1 MTISLRQIFIAFSLL
16 AMGFITFSGSAN
28 AVPRAPAGFLNVMPQ
43 EGITRA
49 DTARMHRGKVKTVRI
64 PVAWSQVQPRSPKV
78 FDWNA
83 VDSIV
88 RVAAREGVSVLPSL
102 YATPP
107 WMYRDSTRMPVDG
120 KSRLIR
126 WREFVR
132 AAIERYGRGGNFWKE
147 SAQVNSKLPVRPIT
161 DWQIWNE
168 SNFHYFTNPV
178 SAARY
183 ARLYNAAAKVIRAV
197 NGNANIVVSGLF
209 ARPNGPPKK
218 AQNAASF
225 IRQFAA
231 RVPNRFID
239 VIALHPYAKN
249 TATLRGIMREFRA
262 AANRAGLRSK
272 PIYVTEIGWSSGP
285 RRNSFMLGSQRAQA
299 NQLNSAFTYLLR
311 DRHRLKLRKV
321 FWFAWKDTNPRG
333 ENCSFCYNIG
343 LFAWRKGNRLAAK
356 PAWRTFVRFTR
367 GRA

>member
-1 MTISLRQIFIAFSLL
+1 
-16 AMGFITFSGSAN
+16 MGFITFSGSAN

-168 SNFHYFTNPV
+168 SNFSYFATPV
-178 SAARY
+178 SPAQYGTLVDASAVTIRRHDPGARVMLAGLFGSPKGPPSKAVDADRFLTELADHVKKSIFDSIAINPY
-183 ARLYNAAAKVIRAV
+183 APDTARLEKTMEAFHSAAVD
-197 NGNANIVVSGLF
+197 SGL
-209 ARPNGPPKK
+209 G
-218 AQNAASF
+218 
-225 IRQFAA
+225 
-231 RVPNRFID
+231 D
-239 VIALHPYAKN
+239 L
-249 TATLRGIMREFRA
+249 
-262 AANRAGLRSK
+262 
-272 PIYVTEIGWSSGP
+272 PIEVTEIGWGSGSG
-285 RRNSFMLGSQRAQA
+285 NAFVKGSQSAQA
-299 NQLNSAFTYLLR
+299 EQLESALSYLIGAREELGLQRVYWFT
-311 DRHRLKLRKV
+311 
-321 FWFAWKDTNPRG
+321 WKDLSEAEAT
-333 ENCSFCYNIG
+333 CSFCYSAG
-343 LFAWRKGNRLAAK
+343 LFEAGEGLKPKEAWNAFESLPKSEA
-356 PAWRTFVRFTR
+356 PSS
-367 GRA
+367 